1 MKKNLF
7 LIFILTFCILSCKND
22 RSKITTDLVTNHLSA
37 FSENSSRPKLFVKE
51 EKFSFGNVYAGEI
64 VEHSFLVKNIGD
76 KDLLIGDAKASCGCT
91 VPKWP
96 KKPLLPDEEAY
107 IEVVFNTSGRS
118 GKQNKTITLL
128 TNAVPNT
135 TVLQIQG
142 NIINKKDSL

>member
-1 MKKNLF
+1 M
-7 LIFILTFCILSCKND
+7 
-22 RSKITTDLVTNHLSA
+22 
-37 FSENSSRPKLFVKE
+37 
-51 EKFSFGNVYAGEI
+51 
-64 VEHSFLVKNIGD
+64 
-76 KDLLIGDAKASCGCT
+76 LIGDAKASCGCT

-96 KKPLLPDEEAY
+96 KKPLLPNEEAY